1 MSDVPIVGIGLVL
14 GGLGLLAA
22 TVGRSK
28 DWPPLAR
35 FIPFFGWGQL
45 APPRERLRAVGFIA
59 TAFGLLELVRAIWLH
74 A

>member
-1 MSDVPIVGIGLVL
+1 VLGIGMVLV
-14 GGLGLLAA
+14 GLSLLAV

-28 DWPPLAR
+28 DWPPFAR

-45 APPRERLRAVGFIA
+45 APPRERLRASGIIFAAAGV
-59 TAFGLLELVRAIWLH
+59 LELIRATLLP